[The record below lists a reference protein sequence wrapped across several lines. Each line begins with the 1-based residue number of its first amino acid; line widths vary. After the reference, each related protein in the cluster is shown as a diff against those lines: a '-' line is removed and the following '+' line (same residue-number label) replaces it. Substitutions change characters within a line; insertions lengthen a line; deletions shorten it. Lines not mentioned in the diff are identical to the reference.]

1 MREKGKSI
9 MDMVRTENLHKTYG
23 RGKLAVSALKGV
35 DIVIPAGQ
43 MVSIIG
49 RSGSGKSTLL
59 QLLGALD
66 RPSAGKVFIAGES
79 VYDKSDDEL
88 SQLRRRQ
95 VGFVFQSFNLLPEY
109 TVRDNI
115 LMPLILDGKKA
126 DGDHFDRIVTLLD
139 IGDKLKYY
147 PDELS
152 GGQIQRVA
160 IARAL
165 ITKPAIILADEPT
178 GNLDETTGND
188 VLELLRR
195 LNRELGQTTV
205 IVTHD
210 MAIAR
215 QADQIIRI
223 RDGRVV
229 EALDEDAPER
239 IGDV

>member
-1 MREKGKSI
+1 MEGTRGNAI
-9 MDMVRTENLHKTYG
+9 VRTVVLSKTYG
-23 RGKLAVSALKGV
+23 KGELSVEALKEV
-35 DIVIPAGQ
+35 DISIERGQ

-49 RSGSGKSTLL
+49 KSGSGKSTLL
-59 QLLGALD
+59 HMLGALD
-66 RPSAGKVFIAGES
+66 RPTAGKVFIADES
-79 VYDKSDDEL
+79 IYDKGDEEL
-88 SQLRRRQ
+88 SLIRRRQ
-95 VGFVFQSFNLLPEY
+95 IGLGLQSFNLLPEY
-109 TVRDNI
+109 TVKDNI
-115 LMPLILDGKKA
+115 TMPLILDGKTP
-126 DGDHFDRIVTLLD
+126 DEDYFERITGLLD
-139 IGDKLKYY
+139 IGDKLRYY

-188 VLELLRR
+188 VIALLRR
-195 LNRELGQTTV
+195 LNRELGQTTI

-215 QADQIIRI
+215 AADRMIRI

-229 EALDEDAPER
+229 E
-239 IGDV
+239 DVMDPAGEGVQA